1 MRLFLFSLTAILLG
15 LLIGYADSRADEVQ
29 PAVMLIL
36 IFTFVFGFLQSR
48 LAWWWAILIGSG
60 IFSSYVIRLALGV
73 TPPFS
78 PQPNAFAALIALIP
92 AFIGAYTG
100 VAARWLVFEF
110 RSQGTRS

>member
-15 LLIGYADSRADEVQ
+15 LLIGYAGSRADEVQ

-60 IFSSYVIRLALGV
+60 IFQATSSVWLLG
-73 TPPFS
+73 
-78 PQPNAFAALIALIP
+78 
-92 AFIGAYTG
+92 
-100 VAARWLVFEF
+100 
-110 RSQGTRS
+110 